1 MQKSSRCFPK
11 MLLYRSAFFRLFF
24 TVCILVF
31 LCLNPCLAQKQKIDE
46 EYTKKILEFTTDAHF
61 LTKYVN
67 YLPYSEDVPTPLDV
81 LGHVAGAA
89 DVLSY
94 SHEIHKYM
102 RALAD
107 ASPRVKVFPGRI
119 SEEGREMIVVVI
131 SDENTIQNLEK
142 YKEINA
148 KLADPRKI
156 SEQEAKQ
163 LISEAKP
170 MYWATGAMHSGE
182 TGSPEM
188 LMELAYR
195 VAVDESD
202 FFKAIRENAI
212 VMITPVLEV
221 DGRDKQ
227 VDIAMARRKDKDA
240 NLPRSPLYWGKY
252 IAHDN
257 NRDNLSLSLELSK
270 HIIQTFQE
278 YHPQV
283 MHDLHESASH
293 LYISTGT
300 GPYNAWL
307 DPIVIDEWHQF
318 AYQEVN
324 ELTRQG
330 VPGVWTHQ
338 FYDGWAPNYAFYAAN
353 GHNAIG
359 RFYETQGAG
368 DGSTRVITSR
378 GDRAWYRPNPPL
390 PRTLWSIRNNVN
402 LQQSALL
409 VGMNYLASHKERFM
423 ENFYLKSK
431 RSVAKP
437 NNEGP
442 AAYIFPGHDPRPGQ
456 VARLLKLLQWQGIE
470 VHRAK
475 EAFKVKDTEYPQG
488 SYIIRMDQPY
498 SRMADMML
506 DRQYFNVNDPR
517 PYDDTG
523 WTLGPLYNVNTVR
536 VEDTKVLSVPMNL
549 MKEITVPGGTENLET
564 GTTRAFLINHNAD
577 NPLATFVFKHKN
589 LKMHAA
595 AESFK
600 VGEKS
605 FNAGTFIIK
614 TSENSGNLK
623 RILDEAGKKFGFTAY
638 AVASLP
644 KVATLEI
651 AVPRVALV
659 HTWQNTQTEGWVR
672 IALDE
677 LEIPYDYIS
686 VHEIRDNPRLR
697 DTYDVILFG
706 PMRGDAMSIV
716 DGLSGDKPIPWK
728 KTDLTPNIGRQAS
741 TDDMRGGIDLDGVL
755 HLRDFIKDGGLFM
768 TLTGSSSLPIHF
780 GLAQGVS
787 IATTPNLWARGSVY
801 KADIVDKYSP
811 ISYGY
816 GDELGVYFSSSPVF
830 RAGRAF
836 DPRFARMRGRD
847 SGGRVSGRGGLK
859 DPDIVQGR
867 PRDMGQKTIEE
878 FQKARKAEE
887 EEEPRRFPTQQS
899 QSRTILRFAQK
910 ADELLISGGLANGEE
925 LAGAPAVVDCKLGDG
940 HIVMFSINPMWRH
953 ETHGS
958 FFLVFNS
965 MIHYKNLDYKKPAP
979 KKSPESS

>member
-1 MQKSSRCFPK
+1 MRKSSMYFSK
-11 MLLYRSAFFRLFF
+11 MLLYPRATFRLLL
-24 TVCILVF
+24 TLCILVS
-31 LCLNPCLAQKQKIDE
+31 LCVNPCLAQKQKIDE

-81 LGHVAGAA
+81 LGHIAGAA

-94 SHEIHKYM
+94 SHEVHKYM
-102 RALAD
+102 RALDD
-107 ASPRVKVFPGRI
+107 ASPRVKVFPGGI
-119 SEEGREMIVVVI
+119 SEEGREMILVVI

-156 SEQEAKQ
+156 SEQEAQQ

-170 MYWATGAMHSGE
+170 IYWATGAMHSGE

-202 FFKAIRENAI
+202 FFKTIRENAI
-212 VMITPVLEV
+212 IMITPVLEV

-227 VDIAMARRKDKDA
+227 VDIAMAKRKDPDA
-240 NLPRSPLYWGKY
+240 NFPRRPLYWGKY
-252 IAHDN
+252 VAHDN

-270 HIIQTFQE
+270 HIIRTFLE

-324 ELTRQG
+324 EMTKQG

-338 FYDGWAPNYAFYAAN
+338 FYDGWAPNYAFYVAN
-353 GHNAIG
+353 CHNAIG

-378 GDRAWYRPNPPL
+378 GSRAWYRPNPPL

-402 LQQSALL
+402 LQQSGLL
-409 VGMNYLASHKERFM
+409 IGMNYLASNKEKFM
-423 ENFYLKSK
+423 ENFYLKSQ
-431 RSVAKP
+431 RSVAKSH
-437 NNEGP
+437 NEGP
-442 AAYIFPGHDPRPGQ
+442 AAYIFPGDDPRPGQ
-456 VARLLKLLQWQGIE
+456 VARLLKLLQRQGVE
-470 VHRAK
+470 VHK
-475 EAFKVKDTEYPQG
+475 TKKAFTVKKTEYPEG

-498 SRMADMML
+498 SRIADMML
-506 DRQYFNVNDPR
+506 DRQYFNTNDPR

-523 WTLGPLYNVNTVR
+523 WTLGPLYNVKTVR

-549 MKEITVPGGTENLET
+549 MKDIAVRGGTENLGKGAT
-564 GTTRAFLINHNAD
+564 KAFLINHNAD
-577 NPLATFVFKHKN
+577 NSLATFVFKHDN

-595 AESFK
+595 ADSFK
-600 VGEKS
+600 IGKKS
-605 FNAGTFIIK
+605 FNAGTFIVK
-614 TSENSGNLK
+614 ADENSGNLK
-623 RILDEAGKKFGFTAY
+623 SVLDEAGKKFGFTAY

-651 AVPRVALV
+651 DVPRVALV
-659 HTWQNTQTEGWVR
+659 HNWQSTQTEGWVR

-686 VHEIRDNPRLR
+686 IHEIRDNPRLR

-706 PMRGDAMSIV
+706 PMRGNALSIV
-716 DGLSGDKPIPWK
+716 DGLTGDKPVPWK
-728 KTDLTPNIGRQAS
+728 KSDLTPNIGRQTS
-741 TDDMRGGIDLDGVL
+741 TDDMRGGMDLDGVL
-755 HLRDFIKDGGLFM
+755 HLRDFIKDGGLFI

-780 GLAQGVS
+780 GLAKGIS

-830 RAGRAF
+830 RLGRAL
-836 DPRFARMRGRD
+836 DPRFSRMRRGS

-867 PRDMGQKTIEE
+867 PRDMGKKTIEE
-878 FQKARKAEE
+878 FRKSRKG
-887 EEEPRRFPTQQS
+887 EEEPPRRFGAQQPRA
-899 QSRTILRFAQK
+899 RTILRFARK

-940 HIVMFSINPMWRH
+940 HVVLFSINPMWRH

-965 MIHYKNLDYKKPAP
+965 MIHYKNLDYKKPVP
-979 KKSPESS
+979 KKSPGSR

>member
-1 MQKSSRCFPK
+1 MIMQKSSQYFSKTSLHLKAFSR
-11 MLLYRSAFFRLFF
+11 LLLIF
-24 TVCILVF
+24 CILVF
-31 LCLNPCLAQKQKIDE
+31 LGINPCTAQNQKIDE

-67 YLPYSEDVPTPLDV
+67 YLPYAEGIPTPLDV
-81 LGHVAGAA
+81 LGHIAGAA

-94 SHEIHKYM
+94 SHEVYKYM

-107 ASPRVKVFPGRI
+107 ASPRVKVFPGGT
-119 SEEGREMIVVVI
+119 SEEGREIILVVI
-131 SDENTIQNLEK
+131 SDENTIQNLKK

-156 SEQEAKQ
+156 SEEEAKR

-170 MYWATGAMHSGE
+170 IYWATGAMHSGE

-195 VAVDESD
+195 IAVDESD
-202 FFKAIRENAI
+202 FIRTIRENAI
-212 VMITPVLEV
+212 IMITPVLEV
-221 DGRDKQ
+221 DGRDKY
-227 VDIAMARRKDKDA
+227 VDMAMAKRKDPNSNFPSRA
-240 NLPRSPLYWGKY
+240 LYWGKY
-252 IAHDN
+252 VAHDD
-257 NRDNLSLSLELSK
+257 NRDNLALSLELSK
-270 HIIQTFQE
+270 HIMRTFLE

-283 MHDLHESASH
+283 MHDLHESGPH

-324 ELTRQG
+324 DLTRQG

-368 DGSTRVITSR
+368 DGSTRVINNR
-378 GDRAWYRPNPPL
+378 DDRAWYRPNPPL
-390 PRTLWSIRNNVN
+390 RRTLWSIRNNVN
-402 LQQSALL
+402 LQQSGLL
-409 VGMNYLASHKERFM
+409 VGMNNLAANKERFM

-431 RSVAKP
+431 RSVAKAR
-437 NNEGP
+437 NEGP
-442 AAYIFPGHDPRPGQ
+442 AAYIFPGDDPRPGQ
-456 VARLLKLLQWQGIE
+456 VARLLKLLQWQGVE
-470 VHRAK
+470 VHKADK
-475 EAFKVKDTEYPQG
+475 AFTIKKTEYPQG

-506 DRQYFNVNDPR
+506 DRQYFNTNDPR
-517 PYDDTG
+517 PYDDVG

-536 VEDTKVLSVPMNL
+536 VDDIEVLSVPMSL
-549 MKEITVPGGTENLET
+549 MKDITVQGGTENLERGST
-564 GTTRAFLINHNAD
+564 QAFLINHNAD
-577 NPLATFVFKHKN
+577 NPLATFVFKHRN

-600 VGEKS
+600 VKEKS

-614 TSENSGNLK
+614 TDENSGDLK
-623 RILDEAGKKFGFTAY
+623 NVLDEAGKKFGFTAY

-651 AVPRVALV
+651 DVPRVALV
-659 HTWQNTQTEGWVR
+659 HTWQSTQDEGWVR

-686 VHEIRDNPRLR
+686 IHDIRDNPRLR
-697 DTYDVILFG
+697 DKYDVILFG
-706 PMRGDAMSIV
+706 PGRGDAMSMV
-716 DGLSGDKPIPWK
+716 EGLSGDKPIPWK
-728 KTDLTPNIGRQAS
+728 KTKITPNIGRQAS
-741 TDDMRGGIDLDGVL
+741 TDDMRGGLELEGVL

-780 GLAQGVS
+780 GLAQGIS
-787 IATTPNLWARGSVY
+787 IKTTENLWARGSVF
-801 KADIVDKYSP
+801 KAEVVDKTSP
-811 ISYGY
+811 IAYGY
-816 GDELGVYFSSSPVF
+816 GSELGVYFSSSPVF
-830 RAGRAF
+830 SAGRGF
-836 DPRFARMRGRD
+836 DRRFFMMMGGVSQGRA
-847 SGGRVSGRGGLK
+847 SGRGGPD

-867 PRDMGQKTIEE
+867 PKDMGQKTIEE
-878 FQKARKAEE
+878 FQKSRGAAEE
-887 EEEPRRFPTQQS
+887 PQRRFGAQPS
-899 QSRTILRFAQK
+899 QAKTILRFAQK
-910 ADELLISGGLANGEE
+910 ADDLLISGGLANGEE
-925 LAGAPAVVDCKLGDG
+925 LAGAPAVVDCKLGEG
-940 HIVMFSINPMWRH
+940 HVVMFSINPMWRH

-958 FFLVFNS
+958 FFLMFNA
-965 MIHYKNLDYKKPAP
+965 MMHYKNLDTKKPTP
-979 KKSPESS
+979 KKSS